1 MAKIKDLMF
10 WESAY
15 MNNRTYQQ
23 YYMRMTELAVSM
35 FDWKGLP
42 ESVNA
47 EYMEKA
53 LFAYGQAVF
62 FKDDVLGF
70 LALPMMST
78 GMRDIYNIP
87 IQRQGYADNGYRVD
101 LTIENSVAM
110 YNNSLHTSSKVDVE
124 MFAKRLYNLDRIID
138 VNANAQKTPVLIE
151 CDENERLTMLNLY
164 KKYEGNEPFI
174 FGKKGLNK
182 EGLKVLSTGAPYI
195 CDKLTDLKNTIWNE
209 YLTYLGISNIS
220 IDKKERLVSDEVT
233 RNMGGVIASRFSRL
247 GARQKA
253 AKEINAMFGLNISVD
268 FKEEYKTHGE
278 GGEPGDNAGDN
289 KGADE

>member
-1 MAKIKDLMF
+1 MPKIKDLMF

-23 YYMRMTELAVSM
+23 YYSRMTELAVSM

-42 ESVNA
+42 QSVNA

-53 LFAYGQAVF
+53 LFSYGQAVF

-78 GMRDIYNIP
+78 GRRDIYNIP
-87 IQRQGYADNGYRVD
+87 VERQGYADNGYRVD

-138 VNANAQKTPVLIE
+138 VNANAQKTPVIVE
-151 CDENERLTMLNLY
+151 CDENDRLTMVNLY

-247 GARQKA
+247 VARQKA
-253 AKEINAMFGLNISVD
+253 AKEINAMFGLNITVD
-268 FKEEYKTHGE
+268 FKEEYKTAGK
-278 GGEPGDNAGDN
+278 GGEPGDNNGGD
-289 KGADE
+289 K